1 MVANI
6 PSGLVIM
13 PMLLLRT
20 ILYEVQIVSAKML
33 EFRRWHWQGMS
44 TSGRRKV
51 GRAYGIISKSICLCT
66 ANAERVLAR
75 KKDADGILRV
85 SLALDTFFLFH
96 FFLLLTTIAS
106 KSSRSLDSDSIS
118 LIMGERYA

>member
-1 MVANI
+1 
-6 PSGLVIM
+6 
-13 PMLLLRT
+13 MLLLRA
-20 ILYEVQIVSAKML
+20 ILYEVQIVNVKML
-33 EFRRWHWQGMS
+33 DFCRWHWQGMS
-44 TSGRRKV
+44 TSYRRKV
-51 GRAYGIISKSICLCT
+51 VRAHGIISKSICICT

-75 KKDADGILRV
+75 SKKNVDGILRV
-85 SLALDTFFLFH
+85 LLAVDTSLFH